1 MQAYLLD
8 VQPGYSSDPVSGV
21 YNHGWIIGNADAISI
36 AQQARLD
43 ALLEIVPVRTP
54 DAPPTP

>member
-1 MQAYLLD
+1 MT
-8 VQPGYSSDPVSGV
+8 GV
-21 YNHGWIIGNADAISI
+21 YNHGWIIGNANAISI
-36 AQQARLD
+36 AAQGRID